1 MAAYPWIYRWKFQE
15 IDLDRYP
22 NVAEWLARVGARPAV
37 QRGLQIPPRD
47 DGL

>member
-1 MAAYPWIYRWKFQE
+1 MTTVPVVR
-15 IDLDRYP
+15 RYP
-22 NVAEWLARVGARPAV
+22 NVREWLARVGARPAV

>member
-1 MAAYPWIYRWKFQE
+1 MQE

-22 NVAEWLARVGARPAV
+22 NVREWLARVGDRPTV

-47 DGL
+47 DDF